1 MIWFAGG
8 FLVFSAISGKQPHY
22 LVPEIP
28 ALGLL
33 LAFAL
38 LRATAETESCF
49 WRPLDR
55 IIPAG
60 LFFAVAAA
68 IAAAFHFDLKPSWAT
83 SAGDAQLWPLAGLVL
98 FIGGFLWRNGG
109 GVFRRVSAM
118 AGLSVA
124 AVIAVHVTFRPMMLE
139 SHDFRSF
146 SETLKRYEGDGYA
159 FVTFGKYHGQFHFLG
174 RLTEPFGVVDGP
186 VALDVWLKNHPKAL
200 IVALHETLENEKAP
214 VASTRFR
221 GRVIGAWRSD
231 EYPPRVA
238 RLKVAD

>member
-1 MIWFAGG
+1 MIWPAAWRAVWRRKGELGDAGVRICLIWFAGG

-68 IAAAFHFDLKPSWAT
+68 IAAAPRKKTPSRPNFGHMSYDFEYVVRFCTVFVVFD
-83 SAGDAQLWPLAGLVL
+83 
-98 FIGGFLWRNGG
+98 
-109 GVFRRVSAM
+109 VFDV
-118 AGLSVA
+118 
-124 AVIAVHVTFRPMMLE
+124 F
-139 SHDFRSF
+139 
-146 SETLKRYEGDGYA
+146 K
-159 FVTFGKYHGQFHFLG
+159 G
-174 RLTEPFGVVDGP
+174 R
-186 VALDVWLKNHPKAL
+186 
-200 IVALHETLENEKAP
+200 
-214 VASTRFR
+214 
-221 GRVIGAWRSD
+221 
-231 EYPPRVA
+231 
-238 RLKVAD
+238 